1 MISDSLVAP
10 HREPRG
16 GHWPTPGSAWGLV
29 HDFTL
34 RFGNNSHVEWAPRH
48 KLGAAAPSDQQS
60 ADNFPCLTTCC
71 SAGFASLVLPA
82 WLERLVT
89 VMHVKCPAGALPD
102 EERLQCP
109 DLSRWGLFLC
119 SQGHILTDLG
129 SHCYFAYILPCSK
142 LAPRHSRQAARL
154 ESAHWGKRLT
164 WGHLAVL
171 FGAEWRRPGHRRVVD
186 GDPRAHDSGHS
197 GGLSIK
203 SIGPCCDEK

>member
-1 MISDSLVAP
+1 
-10 HREPRG
+10 
-16 GHWPTPGSAWGLV
+16 
-29 HDFTL
+29 
-34 RFGNNSHVEWAPRH
+34 
-48 KLGAAAPSDQQS
+48 
-60 ADNFPCLTTCC
+60 
-71 SAGFASLVLPA
+71 
-82 WLERLVT
+82 
-89 VMHVKCPAGALPD
+89 MHVKCPAGALPD

-171 FGAEWRRPGHRRVVD
+171 FGAEWRRPGHRGVVD

-197 GGLSIK
+197 GGAFDQNYQPLLWQEVSEEAQGAVLSLREAHRVR
-203 SIGPCCDEK
+203 SVEGGAP

>member
-1 MISDSLVAP
+1 M
-10 HREPRG
+10 
-16 GHWPTPGSAWGLV
+16 
-29 HDFTL
+29 
-34 RFGNNSHVEWAPRH
+34 
-48 KLGAAAPSDQQS
+48 
-60 ADNFPCLTTCC
+60 
-71 SAGFASLVLPA
+71 
-82 WLERLVT
+82 T
-89 VMHVKCPAGALPD
+89 VILVKCPAGALPD

-186 GDPRAHDSGHS
+186 GDPRAHDRGHS

-203 SIGPCCDEK
+203 SINPVVMRSEERGSGGCVESARGTKGVLSREEPRDWGHVGKGGWLLVGPVSCVVLGPNPQIRNFT